1 MLALL
6 FERLIPPNSSEVSGN
21 RLESG
26 NLTCDELREGTELF
40 GCQVVA
46 PVDELFQ
53 RHCPA
58 FIQWAKANFLAS
70 LSDGANEVFVV
81 QPLLDA

>member
-6 FERLIPPNSSEVSGN
+6 FERLIPPNSSEVSGT

-26 NLTCDELREGTELF
+26 KLTCDELREGTELF

-46 PVDELFQ
+46 PIEQFFQ
-53 RHCPA
+53 RHCPG
-58 FIQWAKANFLAS
+58 FTQWAKANFPVVF
-70 LSDGANEVFVV
+70 SDGENEMFVV